1 MKPKNAAVRG
11 AMIEYF
17 ADRALVVRA
26 AQLQLAQMPYR
37 EKQRLAEEFKTELAG
52 LTEDDQQQI
61 GKLLRSGM
69 LPVPSDLNQLLL
81 TAFDAR

>member
-1 MKPKNAAVRG
+1 
-11 AMIEYF
+11 
-17 ADRALVVRA
+17 
-26 AQLQLAQMPYR
+26 MPYR
-37 EKQRLAEEFKTELAG
+37 EKQRMAEEFKVELAA
-52 LTEDDQQQI
+52 LPEDDQKQI